1 MMFIIELIRDASHF
15 PSYHLI
21 SLFIPTSSS
30 EHVFFPPA
38 PLSIAFQSHSPAF
51 LRLMYLPHF
60 ISPDLHAGK
69 FTQTLRFSSQTVP
82 RNWLWQDAKVSS

>member
-1 MMFIIELIRDASHF
+1 MPVISHPTTSFPCLFPHLPLNMF
-15 PSYHLI
+15 
-21 SLFIPTSSS
+21 
-30 EHVFFPPA
+30 FFPPA

-82 RNWLWQDAKVSS
+82 RN